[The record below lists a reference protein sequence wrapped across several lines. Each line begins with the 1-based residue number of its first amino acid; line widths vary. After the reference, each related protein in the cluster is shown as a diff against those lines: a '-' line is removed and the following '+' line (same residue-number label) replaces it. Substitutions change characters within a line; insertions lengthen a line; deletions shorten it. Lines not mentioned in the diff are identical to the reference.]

1 MKVANLARSTFFYQL
16 KQLQIPDENAELK
29 ELIHTLYYKHNKKYG
44 YRRIALSLYLKGITV
59 NHKKVLR
66 LMQSMGLKA
75 DRPKLKYKAYVG
87 VSKGSAVGNILQR
100 QFNPKASSEKFVT
113 DVTEFKVNDQKY
125 YFSPIMDL
133 FNKEV
138 ISYTLFKRPTF
149 KMVKDMLSQALPKME
164 LHKKPLLHSD
174 QGWHYRMPEFKT
186 ALADAGIQQSMSRK
200 GNCWDNAVI
209 ESFFATF
216 KHEFF
221 DLFKGK
227 PEEGLQESI
236 NDYMH
241 YYNEER
247 IRLDLKMSPVQYRTQ
262 YENNLINAVQ

>member
-1 MKVANLARSTFFYQL
+1 MKEMQL
-16 KQLQIPDENAELK
+16 KAK
-29 ELIHTLYYKHNKKYG
+29 
-44 YRRIALSLYLKGITV
+44 
-59 NHKKVLR
+59 
-66 LMQSMGLKA
+66 
-75 DRPKLKYKAYVG
+75 RPKLKYKAYVG
-87 VSKGSAVGNILQR
+87 VTKGGPLENILQR
-100 QFNPKASSEKFVT
+100 QFNSETPSEKFVT
-113 DVTEFKVNDQKY
+113 DVTEFKVNGQKY

-149 KMVKDMLSQALPKME
+149 KMVTDMLSQALPKMT
-164 LHKKPLLHSD
+164 LSKKPLLHSD
-174 QGWHYRMPEFKT
+174 QGWHYRMLDFKT

-227 PEEGLQESI
+227 PEEELQESI
-236 NDYMH
+236 SDYMH

-247 IRLDLKMSPVQYRTQ
+247 IRLDFKMSPVQYRTRF
-262 YENNLINAVQ
+262 ESNLINAVQ